1 MGAAS
6 GLMQGGPKQG
16 LYEISSEAKHRLG
29 ERLVLSDG
37 REFVYCK
44 AGSSNLSAALFH
56 TYITTPTHEDTVT
69 VAHSAGTTEVIVTA
83 SGVSANDFAE
93 GYLVVTDGTGIG
105 EIYKIRSN
113 TATGGG
119 GSGKIKVVLYDP
131 LITAWS
137 TSDTDVDLYPSPYNG
152 LVVNPTDAQ
161 QRPVCVTIRPVTAN
175 YYFWGQV
182 KGWAPVKID
191 TGGASAGQEL
201 DEKLVIASTNHAG
214 QGMIVGS
221 PTAGNGD
228 YANIH
233 PVLGVIVK
241 EADVADDTVT
251 LVDLML

>member
-69 VAHSAGTTEVIVTA
+69 VAHTAGTTEVTITA

-93 GYLVVTDGTGIG
+93 GYLVVTDGT
-105 EIYKIRSN
+105 
-113 TATGGG
+113 
-119 GSGKIKVVLYDP
+119 KVVLYDP
-131 LITAWS
+131 LITAWD

-161 QRPVCVTIRPVTAN
+161 QRPVCVTIRPVTAA

-214 QGMIVGS
+214 QGMIKD
-221 PTAGNGD
+221 PTASNGD
-228 YANIH
+228 YANVN
-233 PVLGVIVK
+233 PVLGIIVK